1 MKLNPLKILL
11 IEDNIA
17 DADWIGEILVEEHIA
32 ELDLKHVKRVKDA
45 LDTLYQDNFDAIL
58 LDLSLPDSQGIDSIA
73 QVKKRAP
80 ESPIVVLTSL
90 NDRDMAI
97 QSVRQGAQD
106 YLIKGRFEGELLFRS
121 IRYAIER
128 QRTEAAL
135 RQQAERE
142 KLMGKM
148 LERIRQS
155 LDLKEILQTTVAE
168 VRQFLQT
175 DRVLIYR
182 CQAEGL
188 GEIVVE
194 SSDPEKS
201 NSWNRQ
207 LSSALN
213 FGKLN
218 LSLSDWCPVCAIED
232 TNREEDIYLLA
243 QHQIK
248 AILTLPIW
256 QSQSLNQH
264 PQYCLLPTEE
274 GESNSRQ
281 SVTSTA
287 NRLWG
292 VLVAHNCSTTRKWQ
306 EWEIA
311 FLQKLAT
318 QVTLAIQ
325 QSELYTQLQKANQQL
340 RQLAILDGLTGV
352 ANRRYFDRILNK
364 EWQRLA
370 REQKPLSLLLCDI
383 DYFKD
388 YNDTY
393 GHPSGD
399 RCLKQVAAVLKQA
412 TKRAAD
418 LVARYGGEEF
428 AVILPDTNARG
439 ALFVAN
445 AIRQKLQQLQLPHCK
460 SAVSQYVTLSIG
472 IATKIPNPNQTPS
485 TLIKRADDALYRA
498 KKEGRDRLVQD

>member
-1 MKLNPLKILL
+1 
-11 IEDNIA
+11 
-17 DADWIGEILVEEHIA
+17 
-32 ELDLKHVKRVKDA
+32 
-45 LDTLYQDNFDAIL
+45 
-58 LDLSLPDSQGIDSIA
+58 
-73 QVKKRAP
+73 
-80 ESPIVVLTSL
+80 
-90 NDRDMAI
+90 
-97 QSVRQGAQD
+97 
-106 YLIKGRFEGELLFRS
+106 
-121 IRYAIER
+121 
-128 QRTEAAL
+128 
-135 RQQAERE
+135 
-142 KLMGKM
+142 
-148 LERIRQS
+148 
-155 LDLKEILQTTVAE
+155 
-168 VRQFLQT
+168 
-175 DRVLIYR
+175 
-182 CQAEGL
+182 
-188 GEIVVE
+188 
-194 SSDPEKS
+194 
-201 NSWNRQ
+201 
-207 LSSALN
+207 
-213 FGKLN
+213 
-218 LSLSDWCPVCAIED
+218 
-232 TNREEDIYLLA
+232 
-243 QHQIK
+243 
-248 AILTLPIW
+248 
-256 QSQSLNQH
+256 
-264 PQYCLLPTEE
+264 
-274 GESNSRQ
+274 
-281 SVTSTA
+281 
-287 NRLWG
+287 